1 MNIREKWE
9 EHERNTLSEFAT
21 LSCES
26 LGRDREEKQCDIR
39 TVFQRDRDR
48 IIHAKAFRR
57 LEHKT
62 QVFISPE
69 GDHYRT
75 RLTHTLEVAQIGRT
89 LARALRLNEDLTEAI
104 ALGHDIGHTPFGHS
118 GEKALDE
125 ITTCGFKHYEQSIRV
140 VEKLENKGLGLNLT
154 KEVRD
159 GILNHPT
166 KGRPSTLEG
175 KVIRLA
181 DKIAYINHDI
191 DDAIRANILTDDDL
205 PKDIVAVL
213 GATVRD
219 RINNII
225 HDIVKHSTGVN
236 DVIMSDDMYKAMQSL
251 RTYMF
256 KNVYLGSR
264 AKEET
269 GKAENMVKQLYSYY
283 MENMDE
289 LPSEFRING
298 CGERQVIDYIAGMT
312 DRYSINMY
320 KNLFIPESWRG

>member
-75 RLTHTLEVAQIGRT
+75 RLTHTIEVAQIGRT

-118 GEKALDE
+118 GEKALNE

-140 VEKLENKGLGLNLT
+140 VEKIENKGLGLNLT

-191 DDAIRANILTDDDL
+191 DDAIRANIIKDEDL
-205 PKDIVAVL
+205 PRDIVAVL
-213 GATVRD
+213 GLTVRD

-225 HDIVKHSTGVN
+225 HDIVEHSTGIN
-236 DVIMSDDMYKAMQSL
+236 DVVMSDDMFKAMQSL

-269 GKAENMVKQLYSYY
+269 GKAENMVKQLYYYY
-283 MENMDE
+283 MENTDD
-289 LPSEFRING
+289 LPSEFKTDSCR
-298 CGERQVIDYIAGMT
+298 ERQVIDYIAGMT

-320 KNLFIPESWRG
+320 KKLFIPESWRG

>member
-21 LSCES
+21 LSCDS
-26 LGRDREEKQCDIR
+26 LGRDREERECDIR

-75 RLTHTLEVAQIGRT
+75 RLTHTIEVAQIGRT

-118 GEKALDE
+118 GEKALNE

-140 VEKLENKGLGLNLT
+140 VEKIENKGLGLNLT

-175 KVIRLA
+175 KIIRLA

-191 DDAIRANILTDDDL
+191 DDAIRANIITDDDL
-205 PKDIVAVL
+205 PKDIVEVL

-225 HDIVKHSTGVN
+225 HDIVEHSAGVN
-236 DVIMSDDMYKAMQSL
+236 DVIMSDDMFKAMQSL

-256 KNVYLGSR
+256 KNVYLGSK

-269 GKAENMVKQLYSYY
+269 GKAENMVKQLYYYY

-289 LPSEFRING
+289 LPSEFKCDN

-312 DRYSINMY
+312 DRYSINVY